1 MMAWFN
7 VFSCILFT
15 GNLIINRKGYLGLA
29 YHLAIL
35 EITVH
40 ATLASM
46 CLGWNSNFCFY
57 SVAICS
63 VIMFSTFL
71 KTSAKIIEVLVT
83 SLISITAYAYLMNY
97 SSIYTVHETIIAV
110 TGYINIVVIISLLT
124 SIFYKFYKETEVL
137 NNKLKTVAETDGLT
151 GVYNRR
157 FFNEYFAIELK
168 KIISEI
174 SYPGV
179 LKEQR
184 SFGLVIIDVDNFKC
198 INDTYGHGTGDAVLV
213 QVVNVIKRTIF
224 SRDVMFRYGGEEFV
238 VMFTK
243 ADKDGAIKT
252 SERIRSEIERESFIF
267 NDRIRNGKLT
277 ISAGFACLDEVLQES
292 NPNRL
297 LTLADHRLL
306 QAKAQGKNRLVYS

>member
-7 VFSCILFT
+7 VFSCILFA
-15 GNLIINRKGYLGLA
+15 GNLVINRKGYLGLA
-29 YHLAIL
+29 YHLAIM

-40 ATLASM
+40 AALASM

-57 SVAICS
+57 SIAICS

-71 KTSAKIIEVLVT
+71 TTSVKVAEVLIT
-83 SLISITAYAYLMNY
+83 SLVSIAGYVYLMNY
-97 SSIYTVHETIIAV
+97 SSIYTINETIIAV
-110 TGYINIVVIISLLT
+110 TGLINTVVIISLLT
-124 SIFYKFYKETEVL
+124 SIFYKFYKETEEL
-137 NNKLKTVAETDGLT
+137 NNKLKAVAETDGLT

-168 KIISEI
+168 KIVGEL
-174 SYPGV
+174 SYPGI

-184 SFGLVIIDVDNFKC
+184 NFGLVMIDVDNFKN
-198 INDTYGHGTGDAVLV
+198 INDTYGHGAGDAVLV
-213 QVVNVIKRTIF
+213 QVVNVIKRTVF

-252 SERIRSEIERESFIF
+252 SEKIRTEIERESFVF
-267 NDRIRNGKLT
+267 NDEIRNGKLT
-277 ISAGFACLDEVLQES
+277 ISAGFACFDEVMKET
-292 NPNRL
+292 NPNCL
-297 LTLADHRLL
+297 LTLADQRLL
-306 QAKAQGKNRLVYS
+306 RAKAEGKNRVIYS